1 MKPKTKSDS
10 VIANVSHSL
19 LVGLLLGVTSLLVLP
34 AAAIADQQPPLLSNV
49 SSPTVAANLFVVAQH
64 DNLVSIF
71 NPTNGVRLGQ
81 PAVGNHPLRI
91 AMNPGGTRAYVS
103 NNGGSTIS
111 EINTQDGTVVL
122 PAISVTSAPQE
133 LTVDPNGAYL
143 YVVHQAGPE
152 GCPQTLTNTSVVEK
166 IDTALRTVVGT
177 PTTIDGML
185 AKDVLVTPDSMY
197 VYVANYNAGVVDIIQ
212 TSNMM
217 EVAKIMDAPGARRL
231 AITPPGTLSP
241 PLVFVTD
248 FCANPTGT
256 VTVIDTGTRMRAHDD
271 IGVGTN
277 PRGIA
282 ITPDGTKTYVTNVG
296 SNNVTVI
303 NNTTFAVLK
312 TIPVGPTPWHVTIT
326 PDGNWAYVSN
336 SGSNT
341 VSIIQIAADGGQWV
355 KDLTVGDGPFF
366 SVVNPANN
374 KLYVSN
380 SHTGNPPDPG
390 TVSVINLAT
399 QKVVATIT
407 GVGNGPFDLALSGPQ

>member
-1 MKPKTKSDS
+1 
-10 VIANVSHSL
+10 
-19 LVGLLLGVTSLLVLP
+19 
-34 AAAIADQQPPLLSNV
+34 
-49 SSPTVAANLFVVAQH
+49 
-64 DNLVSIF
+64 
-71 NPTNGVRLGQ
+71 
-81 PAVGNHPLRI
+81 
-91 AMNPGGTRAYVS
+91 
-103 NNGGSTIS
+103 
-111 EINTQDGTVVL
+111 
-122 PAISVTSAPQE
+122 
-133 LTVDPNGAYL
+133 
-143 YVVHQAGPE
+143 
-152 GCPQTLTNTSVVEK
+152 
-166 IDTALRTVVGT
+166 
-177 PTTIDGML
+177 
-185 AKDVLVTPDSMY
+185 
-197 VYVANYNAGVVDIIQ
+197 
-212 TSNMM
+212 
-217 EVAKIMDAPGARRL
+217 
-231 AITPPGTLSP
+231 
-241 PLVFVTD
+241 
-248 FCANPTGT
+248 
-256 VTVIDTGTRMRAHDD
+256 
-271 IGVGTN
+271 
-277 PRGIA
+277 
-282 ITPDGTKTYVTNVG
+282 VG